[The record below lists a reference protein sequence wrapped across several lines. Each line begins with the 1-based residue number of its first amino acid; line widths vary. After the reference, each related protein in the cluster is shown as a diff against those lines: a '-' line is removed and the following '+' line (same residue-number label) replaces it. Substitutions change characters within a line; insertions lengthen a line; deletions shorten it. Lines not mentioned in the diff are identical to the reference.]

1 MKNTKGFTLIELLLV
16 IGIIAVLAIV
26 VFVSLD
32 PVKRFSDARDARRV
46 SDLQSIVSAVGQ
58 YMIDNKNALPSGIET
73 TEKQLGTGASG
84 CEVYGNHCNVSVGSC
99 LDLSTDLARYL
110 KKIPSDPGTGSLEK
124 THYSIKVDVNSIVT
138 ITSCDA
144 TDVSISSVSQ

>member
-58 YMIDNKNALPSGIET
+58 YMIDNKNTLPSGIET
-73 TEKQLGTGASG
+73 TEKQLGTNTSG
-84 CEVYGNHCNVSVGSC
+84 CEVYGNHCNVSIGSC
-99 LDLSTDLARYL
+99 LDLSNDLAKYL
-110 KKIPSDPGTGSLEK
+110 KTMPSDPGTGSAAT
-124 THYSIKVDVNSIVT
+124 THYSIKIDANNIVT

-144 TDVSISSVSQ
+144 TDANISSVSQ